1 MDHGTILSLFN
12 TGHNYNIS
20 LVTAQSGVEFLSLR
34 VTGLRNTSPAIMVLT
49 GRPVVC
55 PSELKA
61 VPRLPGALDCLGLY
75 QF

>member
-1 MDHGTILSLFN
+1 MNHGTILSLFN
-12 TGHNYNIS
+12 TGHNYNIT
-20 LVTAQSGVEFLSLR
+20 LVTAQSGVEFLSLK
-34 VTGLRNTSPAIMVLT
+34 VRNTSPAIMVLT

-61 VPRLPGALDCLGLY
+61 VPGLPRALDCLGLY